1 MHKKLMRHMSQ
12 NMNQVYNDNTK
23 EPKVKENQ
31 LGILK
36 ISTFCL
42 KTRET
47 VLGPGESF
55 CRITFLSM
63 SIQPK
68 SCQIFPLKI
77 ATTLLIGSRKNSV
90 GAQ

>member
-1 MHKKLMRHMSQ
+1 MRNMSQ
-12 NMNQVYNDNTK
+12 QMNQGYNDNTK
-23 EPKVKENQ
+23 EPKVKKKNQ

-36 ISTFCL
+36 ISAFCL
-42 KTRET
+42 KTWET

-55 CRITFLSM
+55 GRITFLSM

-77 ATTLLIGSRKNSV
+77 AATLPIGSRKNSV
-90 GAQ
+90 GA